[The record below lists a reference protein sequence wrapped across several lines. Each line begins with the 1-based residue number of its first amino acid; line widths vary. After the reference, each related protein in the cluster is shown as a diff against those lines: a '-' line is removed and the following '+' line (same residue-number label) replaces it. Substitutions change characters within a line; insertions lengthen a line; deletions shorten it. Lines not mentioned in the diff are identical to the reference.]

1 MSNVTSCSNT
11 SATSATSGMSST
23 SSASSTSG
31 PPNNNNV
38 HHKHSGSCSTGCLG
52 AIPRNPSYYHQ
63 YQSSSSGYIRKHGQ
77 YSFRVS
83 VYLIIWNLYQKFMMI
98 FFVNY
103 SIELLKCQTNYRQSK
118 NYHLEAITQQL
129 IIVGIAVEIIGL
141 IRTTIQRQVIIIIVR
156 QKVPNLPEDGH
167 RHLLTIQLRDL
178 SKYF

>member
-11 SATSATSGMSST
+11 SATSGTSGMSST

-83 VYLIIWNLYQKFMMI
+83 HNNLEFILEIYDD
-98 FFVNY
+98 FFCNLQHRTLEMPNKLSPIKELPLRSNNTTTHNSRDSSRDNRSNSNNNLATSNNNNSKTKSSQSSRRRTPSPVNNPAARF
-103 SIELLKCQTNYRQSK
+103 K
-118 NYHLEAITQQL
+118 
-129 IIVGIAVEIIGL
+129 
-141 IRTTIQRQVIIIIVR
+141 
-156 QKVPNLPEDGH
+156 
-167 RHLLTIQLRDL
+167 
-178 SKYF
+178 